1 MNVLI
6 IGAGKIGTSVSKD
19 MSEKGHKVT
28 IVEKDESVCE
38 KLGQMKNI
46 KLYCGDGCDPSVLE
60 NAGIKIAD
68 VVITVTGDDEDNL
81 VVALLTKLQSNRPK
95 VISIINHPNNEWL
108 FNKRWGIDAAESPVS
123 IISRLIEKDIK

>member
-1 MNVLI
+1 MNIIV
-6 IGAGKIGTSVSKD
+6 IGAGKIGTSVSKY

-60 NAGIKIAD
+60 NAGIKITD
-68 VVITVTGDDEDNL
+68 VVIAVTGDDEDNL
-81 VVALLTKLQSNRPK
+81 VVALLTKLQPNRPK
-95 VISIINHPNNEWL
+95 VISIINHPNDEWL
-108 FNKRWGIDAAESPVS
+108 FNKSWGIDAAESPTS